1 LDGFSGF
8 CVGVF
13 GGTGGVSPSSN
24 GGVSAFIAAF
34 IPASNASVSR
44 GSSVTVAGF
53 TEWRLPGAEQHLPE
67 FAHVFPIT
75 NVCVKF
81 GLWKSRSGRALFPD
95 TPEGQI
101 VSGNFLVSSA
111 VVWKAM
117 NRENHYL
124 SEHLSYRK
132 YE

>member
-34 IPASNASVSR
+34 IPASNASISR
-44 GSSVTVAGF
+44 GSSGMVVGF
-53 TEWRLPGAEQHLPE
+53 TEWRLSGAEQHLPE
-67 FAHVFPIT
+67 FAHVFPMM

-81 GLWKSRSGRALFPD
+81 GLWKSSSGRALFPD
-95 TPEGQI
+95 TPEEQI
-101 VSGNFLVSSA
+101 VSGDFSSFFGRCMVSNES
-111 VVWKAM
+111 
-117 NRENHYL
+117 ENHYL
-124 SEHLSYRK
+124 SEYLSYRK
-132 YE
+132 